1 MQESERL
8 QSMCEVLS
16 KFGVDTEHVHDFETL
31 ATNATAT
38 LIDLHKSL
46 RDMET
51 VMQEIV
57 SGESAVKKPASPH

>member
-8 QSMCEVLS
+8 QSMCDVLS
-16 KFGVDTEHVHDFETL
+16 KFGVDTNHVYDFETL

-46 RDMET
+46 WDLEN
-51 VMQEIV
+51 VMQDIV
-57 SGESAVKKPASPH
+57 NGDSRDKETT

>member
-8 QSMCEVLS
+8 RSMCEVLS
-16 KFGVDTEHVHDFETL
+16 KFGVDTKHVHDFETL

-46 RDMET
+46 RDMEAG
-51 VMQEIV
+51 MQEIV
-57 SGESAVKKPASPH
+57 SDESVLKKSVSPP